1 MYVSNYKP
9 NPKTGTVDDDDAQ
22 FVPDSVRVGAK
33 HARHFGGQ
41 ITPHSPVVAVAPLP
55 PSRRRRAAPRALRTV
70 DRFFMYSPHRLCI
83 VTGSLYDA
91 QPKQKCRASQ
101 SVCGIVC

>member
-9 NPKTGTVDDDDAQ
+9 NPKTGTVDDDDAL
-22 FVPDSVRVGAK
+22 FVPDSVRVGGAK

-55 PSRRRRAAPRALRTV
+55 PSRHGL
-70 DRFFMYSPHRLCI
+70 FELSIGFLCI
-83 VTGSLYDA
+83 HLTDFVL
-91 QPKQKCRASQ
+91 
-101 SVCGIVC
+101 